1 MVRDLQQGSLATSNP
16 EKVKTLIV
24 LKTDLME
31 PVSPCG
37 KSPGT
42 KEEDKKKE
50 EEEVGDAGQVSR
62 ESAG

>member
-24 LKTDLME
+24 LKTDLRE

-37 KSPGT
+37 KSPGR
-42 KEEDKKKE
+42 K
-50 EEEVGDAGQVSR
+50 GGR
-62 ESAG
+62 